1 MFYNSFQSNDY
12 SNYSSLLSL
21 HEEEDNFSNDI
32 IPEGPN
38 QFGTTDNFME
48 NIDNE
53 SKSNLESLNCFENSI
68 IKEPTFDDIMAPIKS
83 NEDKESIF
91 LGHKR
96 YSPSLNEFYL
106 DDCLGQDKSDIEIK
120 SSLKGTSDESTE
132 KIIEKKINF
141 NCKSDTPKTEYR
153 NDYYIKKLKKDIF
166 SNFARNKINQCLKDN
181 QFPKKTKIYKPNCA
195 AFTSIANLNK
205 NLSFLPMKLKEVFSL
220 NDNKE
225 GNLQEKNKE
234 LFDKIFE
241 TKKIKNP
248 ESFERLKKLL
258 NLTVEE
264 IIKDYYYS
272 PEFSDFC
279 KKEEI
284 KNYDKEFFKEKKF
297 SMLKDYGFL
306 KLLRAQY

>member
-1 MFYNSFQSNDY
+1 MFNKFFESTYL

-21 HEEEDNFSNDI
+21 NEEDNFSNFI
-32 IPEGPN
+32 FPEEPN
-38 QFGTTDNFME
+38 PFGITDNLIE
-48 NIDNE
+48 KNLDNE
-53 SKSNLESLNCFENSI
+53 SKSNPESLNNFENAI
-68 IKEPTFDDIMAPIKS
+68 NKEPTFDDIIAPIKS

-91 LGHKR
+91 LGLKR
-96 YSPSLNEFYL
+96 YSSLNEFYFN
-106 DDCLGQDKSDIEIK
+106 DYWERDKSDIEIK
-120 SSLKGTSDESTE
+120 SSLKGTNDESTE
-132 KIIEKKINF
+132 KVIEKKINF

-166 SNFARNKINQCLKDN
+166 SNFATKRLNDCLKDN
-181 QFPKKTKIYKPNCA
+181 QFPKKTKIFKPNRA

-205 NLSFLPMKLKEVFSL
+205 NLSFLPMKIKEVFSL
-220 NDNKE
+220 NDDKE

-258 NLTVEE
+258 NLTIEE
-264 IIKDYYYS
+264 TIKDYYYS
-272 PEFSDFC
+272 AEFSDFC

-284 KNYDKEFFKEKKF
+284 KNYDKEFLKEKKF

>member
-1 MFYNSFQSNDY
+1 MFNKFFESTYL

-21 HEEEDNFSNDI
+21 NEEDNFSNFI
-32 IPEGPN
+32 FPEEPN
-38 QFGTTDNFME
+38 PFGITDNLIE
-48 NIDNE
+48 KNLDNE
-53 SKSNLESLNCFENSI
+53 SKSNPESLNIFD
-68 IKEPTFDDIMAPIKS
+68 KEPTFDGVVAPIKS
-83 NEDKESIF
+83 NEDKGSVF
-91 LGHKR
+91 LGLER
-96 YSPSLNEFYL
+96 CSSLNELCL
-106 DDCLGQDKSDIEIK
+106 DDFLGRGESDVEIE
-120 SSLKGTSDESTE
+120 SSLKGTNDESTE

-141 NCKSDTPKTEYR
+141 NCKSETPKTEYR

-166 SNFARNKINQCLKDN
+166 SNFARKRLNDCLKDN
-181 QFPKKTKIYKPNCA
+181 QFPKKTKIFKPNCA

-205 NLSFLPMKLKEVFSL
+205 NLSFLPMKIKEVFSL
-220 NDNKE
+220 NDDKE
-225 GNLQEKNKE
+225 GNLQDKNKE

-241 TKKIKNP
+241 TKKINNP

-264 IIKDYYYS
+264 TIKDYYYS
-272 PEFSDFC
+272 AEFSDFC

-284 KNYDKEFFKEKKF
+284 KNYDKEFLKEKKF